1 VGKVEYGRVLT
12 VANSALVKIEAFDAH
27 EHRLEGVIDNP
38 ERGSKLR
45 TDATTATR
53 SSKAD

>member
-1 VGKVEYGRVLT
+1 VEYGRVLT
-12 VANSALVKIEAFDAH
+12 IANSALVKIEAFDAH

-45 TDATTATR
+45 TDATTAAR